1 MPVDGGSADAES
13 VGDLG
18 DGGAGGQEGA
28 GCFGSLGRPY
38 GGTAE
43 ARTSGSGGF
52 QAGDG
57 PLDGEL
63 ALERGQAGD
72 EVDHEA
78 AGGGCCVD
86 GLVEAAE
93 VDASTVEV
101 VNGGHEMRERASEAV
116 ETPHDEGVAL
126 VELGQG
132 LVEARAPEAV
142 SV

>member
-1 MPVDGGSADAES
+1 MPVDGGAADSEGL
-13 VGDLG
+13 GDLG
-18 DGGAGGQEGA
+18 DGSAGGQESGGGFGTLWCPDGGA
-28 GCFGSLGRPY
+28 
-38 GGTAE
+38 AE
-43 ARTSGSGGF
+43 AGTSGSGGF
-52 QAGDG
+52 EAGDG

-132 LVEARAPEAV
+132 LVEARTGGQGA
-142 SV
+142 

>member
-43 ARTSGSGGF
+43 ARTSGPGGF

-57 PLDGEL
+57 PLNGEF
-63 ALERGQAGD
+63 ALE
-72 EVDHEA
+72 
-78 AGGGCCVD
+78 CC
-86 GLVEAAE
+86 E
-93 VDASTVEV
+93 
-101 VNGGHEMRERASEAV
+101 
-116 ETPHDEGVAL
+116 
-126 VELGQG
+126 
-132 LVEARAPEAV
+132 
-142 SV
+142 

>member
-1 MPVDGGSADAES
+1 MPVDGGAADSEGL
-13 VGDLG
+13 GDLG

-28 GCFGSLGRPY
+28 GCLGSLGRPY
-38 GGTAE
+38 GGAAE
-43 ARTSGSGGF
+43 AGTSGPGGF
-52 QAGDG
+52 EAGDG
-57 PLDGEL
+57 PLNGEL
-63 ALERGQAGD
+63 ALELGQAGD

-93 VDASTVEV
+93 VDASTGEV

-132 LVEARAPEAV
+132 LVEARASGQGA
-142 SV
+142 